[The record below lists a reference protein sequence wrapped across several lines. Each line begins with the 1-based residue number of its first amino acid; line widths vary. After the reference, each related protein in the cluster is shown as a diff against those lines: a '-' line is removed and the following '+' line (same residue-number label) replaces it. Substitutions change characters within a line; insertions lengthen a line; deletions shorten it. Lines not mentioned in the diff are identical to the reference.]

1 MKNMMQAV
9 VVAVLVATI
18 GAFGVIESLQ
28 AAPKESQRLRGMEG
42 RAFLVE
48 AFLDP
53 DFTVVNPP
61 GGSYCYIFNSE
72 GEWIDERF
80 AFDGPPVPGTWEQLS
95 VGAATDY
102 TAMASAFGGFIEIYQ
117 DGHVTPAR
125 GSGVL
130 QLEAATEVFLAGE
143 FLVEIFARGHEVDAG
158 ECSLP
163 PPDGD

>member
-1 MKNMMQAV
+1 MKNKIQAM
-9 VVAVLVATI
+9 VAGVLIAAV
-18 GAFGVIESLQ
+18 GALGFFETLE

-53 DFTVVNPP
+53 DFTIPNPP

-80 AFDGPPVPGTWEQLS
+80 AFDGPPVPGMWEQDS
-95 VGAATDY
+95 VGAATGY
-102 TAMASAFGGFIEIYQ
+102 TAMASAFGGFVEIYQ
-117 DGHVTPAR
+117 TGHVTPAR
-125 GSGVL
+125 GGGVL
-130 QLEAATEVFLAGE
+130 QLEAATDIFLEGE
-143 FLVEIFARGHEVDAG
+143 FLFAVFARGHEVEAD